1 MLIRSQLLKKGLD
14 SYKTASDKALAL
26 LNGIAHTPV
35 QRSNGIDAFLEE
47 TYQGVPIPV
56 RVQRHGETVAEAALA
71 LYKAAK
77 TKRARRMI
85 LIAIEDRPSLLE
97 SAIPEAVHVI
107 PSTALS
113 ISRFLQNLQAGDE
126 SSNQASRLDDNSA
139 CSTPPLIPSPARR
152 GNELAPALSR
162 G

>member
-1 MLIRSQLLKKGLD
+1 MMMLIRSQLLKKGLD

-77 TKRARRMI
+77 T
-85 LIAIEDRPSLLE
+85 S
-97 SAIPEAVHVI
+97 
-107 PSTALS
+107 
-113 ISRFLQNLQAGDE
+113 G
-126 SSNQASRLDDNSA
+126 
-139 CSTPPLIPSPARR
+139 R
-152 GNELAPALSR
+152 GV
-162 G
+162 